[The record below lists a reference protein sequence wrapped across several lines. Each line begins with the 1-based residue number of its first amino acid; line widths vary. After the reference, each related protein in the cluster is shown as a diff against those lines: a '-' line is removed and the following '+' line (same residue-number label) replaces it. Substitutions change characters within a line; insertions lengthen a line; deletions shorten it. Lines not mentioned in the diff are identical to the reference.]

1 MRDYLLLDG
10 ALRSERIIRPMK
22 IKFLLSF
29 AILSF
34 AILLTGCVSTV
45 DGHMKMGVP
54 LTKDKIESR
63 YQRTIPQLVAAAK
76 AVLARNGALV
86 ADDTIN
92 NTVKAKV
99 DTRTVWVKVSEVDAN
114 VSEVTVQARTK
125 AGAADVDLA
134 SEIDKQIAL
143 HLATNQ

>member
-1 MRDYLLLDG
+1 MLDG
-10 ALRSERIIRPMK
+10 ALRSKRIIAPMK

-29 AILSF
+29 AVLSF
-34 AILLTGCVSTV
+34 AILLAGCVSTI

-54 LTKDKIESR
+54 LVKDKIESR
-63 YQRTIPQLVAAAK
+63 YQRTIPQLIAASK
-76 AVLARNGALV
+76 VVLARNGALV

-92 NTVKAKV
+92 NTVTARV
-99 DTRTVWVKVSEVDAN
+99 DTRTVWVKVSEVDGN
-114 VSEVTVQARTK
+114 VSQVTVQARTK
-125 AGAADVDLA
+125 GGVADVDLA